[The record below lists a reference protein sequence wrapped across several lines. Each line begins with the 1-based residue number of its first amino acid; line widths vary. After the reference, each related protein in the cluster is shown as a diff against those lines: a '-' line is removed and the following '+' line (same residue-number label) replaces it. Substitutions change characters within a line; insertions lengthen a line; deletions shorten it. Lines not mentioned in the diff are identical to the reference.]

1 MANIYYGTCAV
12 EANVQI
18 KKVIVPAIT
27 TGENGVNQLM
37 AGDLLVVLFKY
48 GNTCDSPK
56 IVIGNGD
63 STDEITINSDEGIA
77 IKVKAEEISLA
88 EAWVNGETKI
98 FVYTQSMTDSTYYFE
113 MIGSVKG
120 DSNIFG
126 NVKVVDDSTVTGS
139 NIAISPIGARNL
151 LLEST
156 GLSLDWVP
164 NYTSESEIELLGT
177 LNILKDNEPVTEQGI
192 KIYYPLVNIPDINR
206 TSQLKNDGPKRDG
219 TANNEVGYGYPF
231 LTRNIP
237 GNITFYSN
245 GAEHIGL
252 QIADRSNN
260 ILSNPYLV
268 VELVDGYGNTNIF
281 GRNNLT
287 LTAASGKHIVM
298 GGTNEANR
306 TGNTQIN
313 GTLDVSQK
321 ATFSNGIDASATSNV
336 TRLAASEWLKINGHT
351 VLFGRSQVVSITAG
365 DTGCTISDN
374 DIKNT
379 NPNDPNDL
387 PCVLCTLQDG
397 SVGAEYVTVN
407 VNGGSFVVHFT
418 KPAPISERIRVNYLA
433 FHPNR

>member
-27 TGENGVNQLM
+27 TGENGVNQLI

-63 STDEITINSDEGIA
+63 STNEITITSDEGIA

-98 FVYTQSMTDSTYYFE
+98 FVYTQSIADSTYYFE

-139 NIAISPIGARNL
+139 NIAISPIGARTL
-151 LLEST
+151 LTETAGLTLNWDSPFTPGST
-156 GLSLDWVP
+156 
-164 NYTSESEIELLGT
+164 NALLGT
-177 LNILKDNEPVTEQGI
+177 LSILKGQEIVASGI
-192 KIYYPLVNIPDINR
+192 PIYYPLQEIPTINY
-206 TSQLKNDGPKRDG
+206 TNQLRNNGPKADG
-219 TANNEVGYGYPF
+219 TLNNDVGVGMPF
-231 LTRNIP
+231 LTKHIP
-237 GNITFYSN
+237 GNVIFYSKDTDF
-245 GAEHIGL
+245 IGL

-260 ILSNPYLV
+260 TLTNQFLV
-268 VELVDGYGNTNIF
+268 VELVDARGNTNIF

-287 LTAASGKHIVM
+287 LTAAAGKHVII
-298 GGTNEANR
+298 GGNDEANR
-306 TGNTQIN
+306 TGNTRIN
-313 GTLDVSQK
+313 GTLDVANR
-321 ATFSNGIDASATSNV
+321 ATFSNGIAASATSNV
-336 TRLAASEWLKINGHT
+336 TRLAASEWLKVNGHT
-351 VLFGRSQVVSITAG
+351 VPFGRSTIINVTAG
-365 DTGCTISDN
+365 DTDCTVVDS
-374 DIKNT
+374 DIKN
-379 NPNDPNDL
+379 NNL

-397 SVGAEYVTVN
+397 LVGAEYVVVSVDN
-407 VNGGSFVVHFT
+407 SSFTIHFT
-418 KPAPISERIRVNYLA
+418 KPAPDSRRIRVNYLA
-433 FHPNR
+433 FHPDR